1 MNIWIEIITNIYL
14 INYNLRSKDLFLCY
28 NDYGDSM
35 NSRGYTGKELLIV
48 IMVMGVLTMGIIGF
62 TSNAYKDKTEDYYG
76 ELVHSMEKQAAL
88 YGNTLDS
95 LKEEGHLT
103 ITLDDVVEAGYFVAD
118 SDGKVVDPRN
128 KNGDLNSTKIK
139 LTYKNDKVTAE
150 VIEE

>member
-1 MNIWIEIITNIYL
+1 M

-28 NDYGDSM
+28 NEYGDSM

-48 IMVMGVLTMGIIGF
+48 IMIMGVMTMGIIGL

-103 ITLDDVVEAGYFVAD
+103 ITLDDTAAKEKIMLDIFKYHAIIHR
-118 SDGKVVDPRN
+118 SEIKVSPLRCREPYRRS
-128 KNGDLNSTKIK
+128 KTLHERPILRRT
-139 LTYKNDKVTAE
+139 
-150 VIEE
+150 

>member
-1 MNIWIEIITNIYL
+1 
-14 INYNLRSKDLFLCY
+14 
-28 NDYGDSM
+28 M

-76 ELVHSMEKQAAL
+76 ELVHSMENQAAL

-103 ITLDDVVEAGYFVAD
+103 ITLDDVIEAGYFVAD